1 MTLEQD
7 NAIKKVLTT
16 EVKYIISVIVFVA
29 GVVAPYYSIRQDI
42 ALIKENHFSHMESM
56 NKDILRLQEGK
67 FECDKRYVEL
77 LTLIYGIK
85 K

>member
-7 NAIKKVLTT
+7 SAIKKVLTT

-29 GVVAPYYSIRQDI
+29 GVVAPYYSIKQDI
-42 ALIKENHFSHMESM
+42 ALIKENHFLHMENM
-56 NKDILRLQEGK
+56 TGDILKLQEDQK
-67 FECDKRYVEL
+67 ECGEKYLEML
-77 LTLIYGIK
+77 NLIYNIK